1 MERSIEIQFSWPFFV
16 SFSLF
21 LFVLVFLF
29 QLHQF
34 FVFKFINSVSRSL
47 SLAMHVFVYFL
58 LLLWTLI
65 QNEISTCF
73 EIHQYMWYSRLFFYY
88 YESSNKETENQRV
101 SERARVY
108 QMCRCCVINIC
119 VAPIYG
125 IHWITNSNALR

>member
-21 LFVLVFLF
+21 LVFLF
-29 QLHQF
+29 FSSNCTSFSFLSLS
-34 FVFKFINSVSRSL
+34 ILSSLSLSL
-47 SLAMHVFVYFL
+47 SLAMHMFVYFL
-58 LLLWTLI
+58 LLLLTLI

-88 YESSNKETENQRV
+88 YESSNKETENHRV

-125 IHWITNSNALR
+125 IH